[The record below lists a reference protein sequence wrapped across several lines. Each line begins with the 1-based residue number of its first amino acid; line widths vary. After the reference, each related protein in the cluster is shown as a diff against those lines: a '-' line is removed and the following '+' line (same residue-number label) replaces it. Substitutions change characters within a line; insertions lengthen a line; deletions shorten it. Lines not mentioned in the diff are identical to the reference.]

1 MNTDNACAPYIQGRP
16 PGSHDRGMGE
26 LTIAE
31 INPGFFQAF
40 SCRPGKAE
48 DVFPGHFD
56 VDDA

>member
-1 MNTDNACAPYIQGRP
+1 
-16 PGSHDRGMGE
+16 MGE

-40 SCRPGKAE
+40 SCRPGKTE